1 MLDVSIAPAPAPDA
15 PFEDHIEWARNAPAT
30 PSTPAALFTGGLDE
44 TPVDDRLT
52 VDTPG
57 WDYPALAQELVR
69 RSRGAVLDIGTG
81 NGDFFAGLGPLPTGS
96 AATETGPAF
105 LTARRR
111 LEPLGVDVRR
121 AEPSWTGDVLLPFFD
136 GRYSVVLSRFSTI
149 DAAEVGR
156 VLEPGGTF
164 LTEQVDTRDGIVLNK
179 ALGVPLGWDP
189 DAVTVDVVS
198 DGLVA
203 AGLEIVEA
211 TEHVGTRTFTDL
223 SSVLWYL
230 RTAAWQVPGLAELTP
245 AAIARH
251 EAGLRAL
258 HMHFATGNVLVDEA
272 PRILVTARRP
282 F

>member
-30 PSTPAALFTGGLDE
+30 PSTPSALFTGGLDGA
-44 TPVDDRLT
+44 PVDDRLT
-52 VDTPG
+52 IDAPE
-57 WDYPALAQELVR
+57 WDYPALAREVVLG
-69 RSRGAVLDIGTG
+69 STGAVLDIGTG
-81 NGDFFAGLGPLPTGS
+81 DGDFFAGLGPLPKGS
-96 AATETGPAF
+96 AATEVGPAF

-111 LEPLGVDVRR
+111 LEPIGVDVRR
-121 AEPSWTGDVLLPFFD
+121 VEPSWAGDVLLPFFD
-136 GRYSVVLSRFSTI
+136 GQYSAVLSRFSAI
-149 DAAEVGR
+149 DPDEVGR

-189 DAVTVDVVS
+189 DGVTLDVIS

-203 AGLEIVEA
+203 SGLEVVEA
-211 TEHVGTRTFTDL
+211 TEYAGTRTFKDL

-230 RTAAWQVPGLAELTP
+230 RMAAWQVPDLAELSP
-245 AAIARH
+245 AAVARH

-258 HMHFATGNVLVDEA
+258 HMHFATGNELVDEA
-272 PRILVTARRP
+272 PRILVKARRP

>member
-15 PFEDHIEWARNAPAT
+15 PFEDHIEWARNAPAS

-44 TPVDDRLT
+44 APVHDRIT

-57 WDYPALAQELVR
+57 WDYSALAHEIVR
-69 RSRGAVLDIGTG
+69 AARGAVLDIGTG
-81 NGDFFAGLGPLPTGS
+81 DGDFFAGLGPLPKGS

-136 GRYSVVLSRFSTI
+136 GQYSVVLSRFSTI

-164 LTEQVDTRDGIVLNK
+164 LTEQVDTRDGIALNK

-203 AGLEIVEA
+203 SGLEIVDA
-211 TEHVGTRTFTDL
+211 QEHVGTRTFKDL

-245 AAIARH
+245 AAVARH

-258 HMHFATGNVLVDEA
+258 HMHFATGNELVDEA

>member
-15 PFEDHIEWARNAPAT
+15 PFEDHIEWARNAPAN
-30 PSTPAALFTGGLDE
+30 PSTPAALFTSGLDDA
-44 TPVDDRLT
+44 PVDDRLT
-52 VDTPG
+52 IDSPE
-57 WDYPALAQELVR
+57 WDYPALAREVVLG
-69 RSRGAVLDIGTG
+69 STGAVLDIGTG
-81 NGDFFAGLGPLPTGS
+81 DGDFFAGLGPLPKGS
-96 AATETGPAF
+96 AATEVGPAF

-111 LEPLGVDVRR
+111 LEPIGVDVRR
-121 AEPSWTGDVLLPFFD
+121 VEPSWAGDVLLPFFD
-136 GRYSVVLSRFSTI
+136 GQYSAVLSRFSAI
-149 DAAEVGR
+149 DPDEVGR

-189 DAVTVDVVS
+189 DGVTVDVIS

-203 AGLEIVEA
+203 SGLEVVEA
-211 TEHVGTRTFTDL
+211 TEYAGTRTFKDL

-230 RTAAWQVPGLAELTP
+230 RTAAWQVPDLADLSP
-245 AAIARH
+245 AAVARH

-258 HMHFATGNVLVDEA
+258 HMHFATGNELVDEA
-272 PRILVTARRP
+272 PRILVKARRP

>member
-30 PSTPAALFTGGLDE
+30 PLTPAALFTGGLADA
-44 TPVDDRLT
+44 PVDDRLT
-52 VDTPG
+52 IDAPG
-57 WDYPALAQELVR
+57 WDYPVLARETVL

-81 NGDFFAGLGPLPTGS
+81 NGDFFAGLGPLPKGS

-136 GRYSVVLSRFSTI
+136 GQYSVVLSRFSTI
-149 DAAEVGR
+149 EPNEVGR

-164 LTEQVDTRDGIVLNK
+164 LTEQVDTRDGIVLNR

-189 DAVTVDVVS
+189 DAVTLDVVS

-203 AGLEIVEA
+203 SGLEIVEA
-211 TEHVGTRTFTDL
+211 TEYAGTRTFKDL

-230 RTAAWQVPGLAELTP
+230 RMAAWQVPDLADLSP
-245 AAIARH
+245 AAVARH

-258 HMHFATGNVLVDEA
+258 HMHFATGNELVDEA

>member
-30 PSTPAALFTGGLDE
+30 PSTPAALFTGGLDDA
-44 TPVDDRLT
+44 PVDDRLT
-52 VDTPG
+52 IDSPE
-57 WDYPALAQELVR
+57 WDYPALAREIVLKA
-69 RSRGAVLDIGTG
+69 RGAVLDIGTG
-81 NGDFFAGLGPLPTGS
+81 NGDFFAGLGPLPKGS

-105 LTARRR
+105 LAARRR

-121 AEPSWTGDVLLPFFD
+121 AEPSWTGDMLLPFFD
-136 GRYSVVLSRFSTI
+136 GQYSAVLSRFSTI
-149 DAAEVGR
+149 DPDEAGR

-164 LTEQVDTRDGIVLNK
+164 LTEQVDTRDGIALNQ
-179 ALGVPLGWDP
+179 ALRVPLGWDP
-189 DAVTVDVVS
+189 DGVTLDVIS

-203 AGLEIVEA
+203 SGLEIVEA
-211 TEHVGTRTFTDL
+211 KEYAGTRTFKDL

-230 RTAAWQVPGLAELTP
+230 RMAAWQVPGLAELTP
-245 AAIARH
+245 AAVRQH

-258 HMHFATGNVLVDEA
+258 HMHFATGNELVDEA
-272 PRILVTARRP
+272 PRILVMARRP

>member
-30 PSTPAALFTGGLDE
+30 PSTPAALFTDGLAD
-44 TPVDDRLT
+44 TPVGDRLT
-52 VDTPG
+52 IDAPE
-57 WDYPALAQELVR
+57 WDYPALAREVVL

-81 NGDFFAGLGPLPTGS
+81 NGDFFAGLGPLPRGS

-121 AEPSWTGDVLLPFFD
+121 AEPSWNGDMLLPFFD
-136 GRYSVVLSRFSTI
+136 GQYSVVLSRFSTI
-149 DAAEVGR
+149 DPDEVGR

-164 LTEQVDTRDGIVLNK
+164 LTEQVDTRDGIVLNR

-203 AGLEIVEA
+203 SGLEIVEA
-211 TEHVGTRTFTDL
+211 KEYAGTRTFTDL

-230 RTAAWQVPGLAELTP
+230 RSAAWQVPDLAALS
-245 AAIARH
+245 ASAVARH

-258 HMHFATGNVLVDEA
+258 HMHFATGNQLVDEA

>member
-15 PFEDHIEWARNAPAT
+15 PFEDHIEWARNAPAA
-30 PSTPAALFTGGLDE
+30 PSTPAALFTGGLTDA
-44 TPVDDRLT
+44 PVDDRLT
-52 VDTPG
+52 IDAPE
-57 WDYPALAQELVR
+57 WDYPALAREVVL

-81 NGDFFAGLGPLPTGS
+81 NGDFFAGLGPLPKGS

-136 GRYSVVLSRFSTI
+136 GQYSVVLSRFSTI
-149 DAAEVGR
+149 EPNEVGR

-164 LTEQVDTRDGIVLNK
+164 LTEQVDTRDGIVLNR

-203 AGLEIVEA
+203 SGLEIVEA
-211 TEHVGTRTFTDL
+211 TEYAGTRTFKDL

-230 RTAAWQVPGLAELTP
+230 RMAAWQVPGLADLSP
-245 AAIARH
+245 AAVARH

-258 HMHFATGNVLVDEA
+258 HMHFATGNELVDEA
-272 PRILVTARRP
+272 PRILVSARRP

>member
-15 PFEDHIEWARNAPAT
+15 PFEDHIEWARNAPAN
-30 PSTPAALFTGGLDE
+30 PSTPAALFTGGLDGA
-44 TPVDDRLT
+44 PVDDRLT
-52 VDTPG
+52 IDAPE
-57 WDYPALAQELVR
+57 WDYPALAREVVLG
-69 RSRGAVLDIGTG
+69 STGAVLDIGTG
-81 NGDFFAGLGPLPTGS
+81 DGDFFAGLGPLPKGS
-96 AATETGPAF
+96 AATEVGPAF

-111 LEPLGVDVRR
+111 LEPIGVDVRR
-121 AEPSWTGDVLLPFFD
+121 VEPSWAGDVLLPFFD
-136 GRYSVVLSRFSTI
+136 GQYSAVLSRFSAI
-149 DAAEVGR
+149 DPDEVGR

-189 DAVTVDVVS
+189 DGVTLDVIS

-203 AGLEIVEA
+203 SGLEVVEA
-211 TEHVGTRTFTDL
+211 TEYAGTRTFKDL

-230 RTAAWQVPGLAELTP
+230 RMAAWQVPDLADLSP
-245 AAIARH
+245 AAVARH

-258 HMHFATGNVLVDEA
+258 HMHFATGNELVDEA
-272 PRILVTARRP
+272 PRILVKARRP

>member
-30 PSTPAALFTGGLDE
+30 PSTPAALFTDGLAD
-44 TPVDDRLT
+44 TPVGDRLT
-52 VDTPG
+52 IDAPE
-57 WDYPALAQELVR
+57 WDYPALAREVVL
-69 RSRGAVLDIGTG
+69 RSRGAVLDIGTR
-81 NGDFFAGLGPLPTGS
+81 NGDFFAGLGPLPRGS

-121 AEPSWTGDVLLPFFD
+121 AEPSWNGDMLLPFFD
-136 GRYSVVLSRFSTI
+136 GQYSVVLSRFSTI
-149 DAAEVGR
+149 DPDEVGR

-164 LTEQVDTRDGIVLNK
+164 LTEQVDTRDGIVLNR
-179 ALGVPLGWDP
+179 ALGVALGWDP
-189 DAVTVDVVS
+189 DAVTVDVIS

-203 AGLEIVEA
+203 SGLEIVEA
-211 TEHVGTRTFTDL
+211 KEHTGTRTFTDL

-230 RTAAWQVPGLAELTP
+230 RSAAWQVPDLAGLSPSAV
-245 AAIARH
+245 ARH

-258 HMHFATGNVLVDEA
+258 HMHFATGNELVDEA

>member
-30 PSTPAALFTGGLDE
+30 PSTPAALFTDGLAD
-44 TPVDDRLT
+44 TPVGDRLT
-52 VDTPG
+52 IDAPE
-57 WDYPALAQELVR
+57 WDYPALAREVVL

-81 NGDFFAGLGPLPTGS
+81 NGDFFAGLGPLPRGS

-121 AEPSWTGDVLLPFFD
+121 AEPSWNGDMLLPFFD
-136 GRYSVVLSRFSTI
+136 GQYSVVLSRFSTI
-149 DAAEVGR
+149 DPDEVGR

-164 LTEQVDTRDGIVLNK
+164 LTEQVDTRDGIVLNR

-203 AGLEIVEA
+203 SGLEIVEA
-211 TEHVGTRTFTDL
+211 KEYTGTRTFTDL

-230 RTAAWQVPGLAELTP
+230 RSAAWQVPDLAGLSPSAV
-245 AAIARH
+245 ARH

>member
-30 PSTPAALFTGGLDE
+30 PSTPAALFTGGLADI
-44 TPVDDRLT
+44 PVGDRLT
-52 VDTPG
+52 IDAPE
-57 WDYPALAQELVR
+57 WDYPALAREVVL

-81 NGDFFAGLGPLPTGS
+81 NGDFFAGLGPLPRGS

-121 AEPSWTGDVLLPFFD
+121 AEPSWNGDMLLPFFD
-136 GRYSVVLSRFSTI
+136 GQYSVVLSRFSTI
-149 DAAEVGR
+149 DPDEVGR

-164 LTEQVDTRDGIVLNK
+164 LTEQVDTRDGIVLNR

-203 AGLEIVEA
+203 SGLEIVEA
-211 TEHVGTRTFTDL
+211 KEYTGTRTFTDL

-230 RTAAWQVPGLAELTP
+230 RSAAWQVPDLAGLSPSAV
-245 AAIARH
+245 ARH

>member
-30 PSTPAALFTGGLDE
+30 PSTPAALFTDGLAD
-44 TPVDDRLT
+44 TPVGDRLT
-52 VDTPG
+52 IDAPE
-57 WDYPALAQELVR
+57 WDYPALARELVL

-81 NGDFFAGLGPLPTGS
+81 NGDFFAGLGPLPKGS

-121 AEPSWTGDVLLPFFD
+121 AEPSWNGDMLLPFFD
-136 GRYSVVLSRFSTI
+136 GQYSVVLSRFSTI
-149 DAAEVGR
+149 DPDEVGR

-164 LTEQVDTRDGIVLNK
+164 VTEQVDTRDGIVLNR

-203 AGLEIVEA
+203 SGLEIVEA
-211 TEHVGTRTFTDL
+211 KEYVGSRTFTDL

-230 RTAAWQVPGLAELTP
+230 RSAAWQVPDLAGLSPSAV
-245 AAIARH
+245 ARH

-258 HMHFATGNVLVDEA
+258 HMHFATGNQLVDEA

>member
-30 PSTPAALFTGGLDE
+30 PSNPAALFTGGLDE
-44 TPVDDRLT
+44 TPVGDRLT

-57 WDYPALAQELVR
+57 WDYPTLARDLVL

-81 NGDFFAGLGPLPTGS
+81 SGDFFAGLGPLPKGS
-96 AATETGPAF
+96 AATESGPAF

-136 GRYSVVLSRFSTI
+136 GQYSAVLSRFSTI
-149 DAAEVGR
+149 DPAEVGR

-164 LTEQVDTRDGIVLNK
+164 LTEQVDTRDGIALNK

-203 AGLEIVEA
+203 SGLEIVDAQEYA
-211 TEHVGTRTFTDL
+211 GTRTFTDL

-245 AAIARH
+245 AAVARH

-258 HMHFATGNVLVDEA
+258 HMHFATGNALVDEA

>member
-30 PSTPAALFTGGLDE
+30 PSTPAALFTGGLDDA
-44 TPVDDRLT
+44 PVDDRLT
-52 VDTPG
+52 IDSPE
-57 WDYPALAQELVR
+57 WDYPALAREIVQK
-69 RSRGAVLDIGTG
+69 SRGAVLDIGTG
-81 NGDFFAGLGPLPTGS
+81 NGDFFAGLGPLPKGS

-105 LTARRR
+105 LAARRR

-121 AEPSWTGDVLLPFFD
+121 AEPSWTGDMLLPYFD
-136 GRYSVVLSRFSTI
+136 GQFSVVLSRFSTI
-149 DAAEVGR
+149 DPDEVGR

-164 LTEQVDTRDGIVLNK
+164 LTEQVDTRDGIALNR
-179 ALGVPLGWDP
+179 ALGVSLGWDP
-189 DAVTVDVVS
+189 DSVTIDVVS

-203 AGLEIVEA
+203 SGLEIVDAQEYA
-211 TEHVGTRTFTDL
+211 GTRTFTDL

-230 RTAAWQVPGLAELTP
+230 RTAAWQVPDLADLSP
-245 AAIARH
+245 AAVARN

-258 HMHFATGNVLVDEA
+258 HMHFATGNQLVDEA